1 MDQTTPIVTE
11 LDDGEEER
19 DSPFNAYRF
28 AASENTK
35 AIVQEAI
42 GLLLNCEAHVGLRTN
57 KRRNR
62 DQETF
67 DLTVD
72 AVLSDL
78 MHHHVAE
85 DPGAPT
91 AFSAQRAAI
100 DHACTARCSH
110 TFSTSWRSQRWIISN
125 SRSLR
130 RWKALPGRR
139 SSGPVSGFLTG
150 SLSMGS
156 ESMTSTNI
164 RTARPL
170 F

>member
-78 MHHHVAE
+78 MHHHVAK

-91 AFSAQRAAI
+91 AFSAQ
-100 DHACTARCSH
+100 
-110 TFSTSWRSQRWIISN
+110 TSWRSQRWIISN